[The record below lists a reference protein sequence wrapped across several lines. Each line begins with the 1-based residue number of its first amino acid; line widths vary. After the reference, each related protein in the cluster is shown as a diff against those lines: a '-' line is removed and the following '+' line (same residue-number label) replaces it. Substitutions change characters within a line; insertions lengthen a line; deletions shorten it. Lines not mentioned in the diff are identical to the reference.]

1 MLGNKKIFHQNIV
14 NVNKFRFTYSVTK
27 LYVFANKYLQ
37 IIIIQLLKLI
47 NTTCNRQYFT
57 NVTVFGLLTIEVLL

>member
-14 NVNKFRFTYSVTK
+14 NVNKFRFTYTVTK
-27 LYVFANKYLQ
+27 LYGFANKYVQ

-47 NTTCNRQYFT
+47 NINM
-57 NVTVFGLLTIEVLL
+57 